1 MGWIEKV
8 EPKAIPNL
16 HILSLHQL
24 KSLLLSSPKAD
35 KNKCARERMF
45 QRDFICFAFPPRHP
59 IRTSGDEARPHL
71 FGAKKKGYL
80 QCPKA
85 LSRDLSLWG
94 RMGWK
99 ELMSGRKTEGGSY
112 VAGGKKRSREVVKK
126 TGCVGGRRGG
136 KIREEMSGSLA
147 NTFNLKKLCD
157 ANCTSGRASSRFSAD
172 WQRRSE
178 VLYIIQ
184 WPPWCC
190 H

>member
-24 KSLLLSSPKAD
+24 RSLLLSSPKAD
-35 KNKCARERMF
+35 ETSVQGRE
-45 QRDFICFAFPPRHP
+45 CFKEISSVLLSLPD
-59 IRTSGDEARPHL
+59 IRSEPLETRPGHVYL
-71 FGAKKKGYL
+71 ALKKRLSAMSEGAKQRSVVVGEDGVE
-80 QCPKA
+80 
-85 LSRDLSLWG
+85 RVDEREEDGG
-94 RMGWK
+94 R
-99 ELMSGRKTEGGSY
+99 ELCC
-112 VAGGKKRSREVVKK
+112 GGKKRSREVVKK